1 LSIKTSSMKRHWFVT
16 MQQLLFMP
24 APVITWATH
33 VQK

>member
-24 APVITWATH
+24 APV
-33 VQK
+33 